1 MHELLPL
8 PNTSELQNTL
18 VKGTRRHPLELV
30 GKQWF
35 SAKMPPKPPETKKS
49 TRNPRAISRKVAQ
62 ENQFSAQ
69 ENQFSAQSRAILEF
83 LEFLNNFQW
92 FLLVADPASQ
102 KTTKKW
108 FSNQCLGSVL
118 FYTTHTYTAN
128 SWKTKNLS
136 FKTYLCCRKTK
147 ALCWKTKNIIVF
159 LDNSKSLAQPSGVLG
174 ISRTRL
180 FRGLWPDPSKLE
192 NLVGTLLWLAPKAL
206 RSLRG
211 SGE

>member
-18 VKGTRRHPLELV
+18 FKGTRRHPLELV

-49 TRNPRAISRKVAQ
+49 TRNRRAISRKVAQ

-102 KTTKKW
+102 KNHKKKGFPTNASDLF
-108 FSNQCLGSVL
+108 FSIPPKHIQQIVGKPKTLASKPISVVERQKL
-118 FYTTHTYTAN
+118 YVGKP
-128 SWKTKNLS
+128 KTL
-136 FKTYLCCRKTK
+136 
-147 ALCWKTKNIIVF
+147 
-159 LDNSKSLAQPSGVLG
+159 
-174 ISRTRL
+174 
-180 FRGLWPDPSKLE
+180 
-192 NLVGTLLWLAPKAL
+192 
-206 RSLRG
+206 
-211 SGE
+211 

>member
-102 KTTKKW
+102 KTAKNGFPTNASDLF
-108 FSNQCLGSVL
+108 FSIPPTHIQQIVGKPKTLASKPISVVERQKL
-118 FYTTHTYTAN
+118 YVGKP
-128 SWKTKNLS
+128 KTL
-136 FKTYLCCRKTK
+136 
-147 ALCWKTKNIIVF
+147 
-159 LDNSKSLAQPSGVLG
+159 
-174 ISRTRL
+174 
-180 FRGLWPDPSKLE
+180 
-192 NLVGTLLWLAPKAL
+192 
-206 RSLRG
+206 
-211 SGE
+211 

>member
-1 MHELLPL
+1 
-8 PNTSELQNTL
+8 
-18 VKGTRRHPLELV
+18 
-30 GKQWF
+30 
-35 SAKMPPKPPETKKS
+35 MPPKPPETK
-49 TRNPRAISRKVAQ
+49 NPPGTA
-62 ENQFSAQ
+62 
-69 ENQFSAQSRAILEF
+69 AQSRARLRKKTSSPRKKTSSPRNHAQSWNSWNF
-83 LEFLNNFQW
+83 LIISNGFCWWRIQQ
-92 FLLVADPASQ
+92 AKKPQ
-102 KTTKKW
+102 KKW

-118 FYTTHTYTAN
+118 FYTTQTYTAN

-136 FKTYLCCRKTK
+136 FKTYLCCRKAK

-211 SGE
+211 CWE